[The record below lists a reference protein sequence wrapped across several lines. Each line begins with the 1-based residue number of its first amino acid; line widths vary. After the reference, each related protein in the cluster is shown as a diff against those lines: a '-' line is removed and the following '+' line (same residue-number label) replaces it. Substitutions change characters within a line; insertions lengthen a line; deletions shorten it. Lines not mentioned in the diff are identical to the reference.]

1 MNVLSRTPGGGA
13 IVEVRGNSLGDTAPP
28 GHRLILKEVSG
39 RPEDG
44 ALCLFRTPLG
54 YVYRRVDWRGAN
66 TVALHPETGNG
77 SPAVLRWPE
86 DEGEWEVVARVD
98 RVLKPL

>member
-1 MNVLSRTPGGGA
+1 MNVLSRTPDGGA
-13 IVEVRGNSLGDTAPP
+13 VVEVRGNSLGEIAPP
-28 GHRLILKEVSG
+28 GHRLVLKEVSG

-44 ALCLFRTPLG
+44 ALCLFRNPLG

-66 TVALHPETGNG
+66 TVALHPEPGDG
-77 SPAVLRWPE
+77 SLAVLWWPE

-98 RVLKPL
+98 RVLEPL